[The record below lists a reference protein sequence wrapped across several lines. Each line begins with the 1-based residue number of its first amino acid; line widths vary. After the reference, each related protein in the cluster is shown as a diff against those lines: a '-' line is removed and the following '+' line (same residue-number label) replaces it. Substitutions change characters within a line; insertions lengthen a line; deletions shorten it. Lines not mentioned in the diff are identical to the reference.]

1 MMTMRLPVMLIA
13 IALLHV
19 SCSNQPSAS
28 ANKDAAP
35 ATSAPAPPQEE
46 FLPDLPTLELSYFA
60 LNPDGSGMAGIPKPI
75 KVQKPPT
82 GMLYS
87 YPYFEAHVIPR
98 KEGPGEYINV
108 YQPNTGGMAYQGGG
122 EAVYYRGI
130 YNQYLLLDVGTSA
143 SRREVMVINM
153 ITGDTTYRAEKHSDF
168 AAMYGQYIVHL
179 SPDPEGT
186 SCTTSSGQ
194 RGQRYRAVWINPS
207 NKQTK
212 VSAQREC
219 LYVE

>member
-1 MMTMRLPVMLIA
+1 MMKMRFLVMLMVA
-13 IALLHV
+13 ALLHV
-19 SCSNQPSAS
+19 SCSNTPKAS
-28 ANKDAAP
+28 ANENTASVTTTP
-35 ATSAPAPPQEE
+35 SMPQEE

-60 LNPDGSGMAGIPKPI
+60 LNKDGSGMAGVPKPV
-75 KVQKPPT
+75 KVQQPPT

-98 KEGPGEYINV
+98 KEGPGEDINV
-108 YQPNTGGMAYQGGG
+108 YQPNTGGMAYMGGG

-130 YNQYLLLDVGTSA
+130 YNQYLLLDVGSSA
-143 SRREVMVINM
+143 SRRELMIINM

-168 AAMYGQYIVHL
+168 AAMYGQYVVHL
-179 SPDPEGT
+179 SPDREGKT
-186 SCTTSSGQ
+186 CTTAAGQ
-194 RGQRYRAVWINPS
+194 AGQAYRAIWVNPD